1 MALEITVK
9 ELPGRQLTGMV
20 IRTNM
25 QKASIDCPA
34 IWQTFGPRMASL
46 SGKADTEFGES
57 YGLSVMVSQDGTF
70 DYWAAVEMSADVPMP
85 DDMAP
90 VELPGG
96 LYACATVPNLSQVAE
111 AYGTMYMQWP
121 QQQSEY
127 GVNMQAACVEVY
139 RGNWTPNDSVELW
152 VPVFKKG

>member
-1 MALEITVK
+1 
-9 ELPGRQLTGMV
+9 MV

-46 SGKADTEFGES
+46 SGNAEAEFGES
-57 YGLSVMVSQDGTF
+57 YGLSVMVSEDGTF
-70 DYWAAVEMSADVPMP
+70 DYWAAVEMTDEMSADVPLP
-85 DDMAP
+85 EDMVP
-90 VELPGG
+90 VELPGR

-111 AYGTMYMQWP
+111 AYGTMYMEWP

-127 GVNMQAACVEVY
+127 GVNMQATCVEVY
-139 RGNWTPNDSVELW
+139 RGNWQPDDPVELW
-152 VPVFKKG
+152 VPVVKKV